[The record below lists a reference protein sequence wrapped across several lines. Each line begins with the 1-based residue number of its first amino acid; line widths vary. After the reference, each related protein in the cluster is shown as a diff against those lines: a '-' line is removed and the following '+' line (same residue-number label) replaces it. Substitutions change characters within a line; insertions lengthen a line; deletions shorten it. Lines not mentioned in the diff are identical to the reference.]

1 MTKINTQLDLIFKKL
16 PKRYHSLVIAL
27 TLFICTY
34 LLYLLILHSSLLH
47 YIELKK
53 ELHTQTDI
61 LSKKSERINSIKA
74 LNINKNTKLQELSEV
89 NKVFFSPEESDLF
102 LKSLPQ
108 IIGSLGNKVGAIKPF
123 RKDVSKERTNMLR
136 DYIANST
143 KVRQKDIVYT
153 YILEN
158 HAQINSGHNMND
170 SIAELTKL
178 SRLNKNDI
186 RRVWSQTSDDPLAKL
201 YMEKIKIALEFEGS
215 YTGFLEVLK
224 WLNAQGKQM
233 EFEEMY
239 LQPKRTSNS
248 DLDIRLFVSILVV
261 KENLQ

>member
-1 MTKINTQLDLIFKKL
+1 
-16 PKRYHSLVIAL
+16 
-27 TLFICTY
+27 
-34 LLYLLILHSSLLH
+34 
-47 YIELKK
+47 
-53 ELHTQTDI
+53 
-61 LSKKSERINSIKA
+61 
-74 LNINKNTKLQELSEV
+74 
-89 NKVFFSPEESDLF
+89 
-102 LKSLPQ
+102 
-108 IIGSLGNKVGAIKPF
+108 
-123 RKDVSKERTNMLR
+123 MLR